1 MTRFEFLKSLGF
13 SGGALMTL
21 LTSCV
26 REDDKYVNALTVAPD
41 GTTNTGTNTTTG
53 TTTTGSNTGTT
64 TTGTTTTG
72 TTTTGTTTT
81 PVNVTGIIS
90 TEELNKI
97 TNTKLKLDL
106 TSTTY
111 AKLMTVGGYMVIS
124 NIVVALSIA
133 NTYIAATVVC
143 SHEPKKQ
150 VIYYNNEWYCT
161 AHGARFSLTGA
172 GLNGN
177 GRAGL
182 TVYKVATDGKT
193 LVVY

>member
-1 MTRFEFLKSLGF
+1 MTRYEFLKSMGF
-13 SGGALMTL
+13 SGAALMAL

-26 REDDKYVNALTVAPD
+26 REDDKYVNALTVSPD
-41 GTTNTGTNTTTG
+41 GSTTG
-53 TTTTGSNTGTT
+53 TTTTE

-72 TTTTGTTTT
+72 TTTTTTT
-81 PVNVTGIIS
+81 NATGVIT

-97 TNTKLKLDL
+97 TNTKLKIDL
-106 TSTTY
+106 TSSTY
-111 AKLMTVGGYMVIS
+111 SKLKTVGGYVVVS
-124 NIVVALSIA
+124 GVVVALSKA

-161 AHGARFSLTGA
+161 AHGARFSLTGS

-177 GRAGL
+177 GRGGL
-182 TVYKVATDGKT
+182 SVYKVATDGKT

>member
-1 MTRFEFLKSLGF
+1 MTRYEFLKSLGF
-13 SGGALMTL
+13 SGGALMAL

-41 GTTNTGTNTTTG
+41 GSTTGTNTTG
-53 TTTTGSNTGTT
+53 

-72 TTTTGTTTT
+72 TTTATTTGTTTGTTTT
-81 PVNVTGIIS
+81 TSNVSGVIT

-97 TNTKLKLDL
+97 TSTKLKIDL

-111 AKLMTVGGYMVIS
+111 AKLKTVGGYMVVS
-124 NIVVALSIA
+124 NIVVALSKA
-133 NTYIAATVVC
+133 NTYIAATVTC

-172 GLNGN
+172 GLNSN

>member
-1 MTRFEFLKSLGF
+1 MTRYEFLKSAGF
-13 SGGALMTL
+13 SGAALMAL

-26 REDDKYVNALTVAPD
+26 REDDKYVNALTVSPD
-41 GTTNTGTNTTTG
+41 GIKTG
-53 TTTTGSNTGTT
+53 TTAGTIKGATTETTIGT
-64 TTGTTTTG
+64 
-72 TTTTGTTTT
+72 
-81 PVNVTGIIS
+81 VIAVSGIIT

-97 TNTKLKLDL
+97 TNTKAKIDL

-111 AKLMTVGGYMVIS
+111 SKLQTVGAYMIVS
-124 NIVVALSIA
+124 NIVIALSKN
-133 NTYIAATVVC
+133 NTYIAATVTC

-150 VIYYNNEWYCT
+150 MIYYNNEWYCT

-172 GLNGN
+172 GLNSR
-177 GRAGL
+177 GRSGL

>member
-1 MTRFEFLKSLGF
+1 MTRYEFLKSAGF
-13 SGGALMTL
+13 SGAALMAL

-41 GTTNTGTNTTTG
+41 GST
-53 TTTTGSNTGTT
+53 TGTT

-81 PVNVTGIIS
+81 GTTTTGTTTTSVAGVIT

-97 TNTKLKLDL
+97 TSTKLKIDL
-106 TSTTY
+106 TSSTY
-111 AKLMTVGGYMVIS
+111 AKLKTVGGYMIIS
-124 NIVVALSIA
+124 NIVVALSKA
-133 NTYIAATVVC
+133 NTYVAATVVC

-150 VIYYNNEWYCT
+150 VVYSNNEWYCT
-161 AHGARFSLTGA
+161 AHGARFSLAGA

-177 GRAGL
+177 GRSGL
-182 TVYKVATDGKT
+182 SVYKVATDGKT

>member
-1 MTRFEFLKSLGF
+1 
-13 SGGALMTL
+13 L

-26 REDDKYVNALTVAPD
+26 REDDKYVNALTVAPN
-41 GTTNTGTNTTTG
+41 GSTTG
-53 TTTTGSNTGTT
+53 TTTTGITTGTATGTT
-64 TTGTTTTG
+64 TGSTIGTATGTTGG
-72 TTTTGTTTT
+72 TTSA
-81 PVNVTGIIS
+81 NSSIIT

-97 TNTKLKLDL
+97 TSTKAKIDL

-111 AKLMTVGGYMVIS
+111 AKLKTVGGYMIVS
-124 NIVVALSIA
+124 NIVIALSNA
-133 NTYIAATVVC
+133 NTYIAATVTC

-150 VIYYNNEWYCT
+150 MIYYNNEWYCT
-161 AHGARFSLTGA
+161 AHGARFSITGA

-182 TVYKVATDGKT
+182 SVYKVATDGKT

>member
-1 MTRFEFLKSLGF
+1 MTRYEFLKSAGF
-13 SGGALMTL
+13 SGAALMAL

-26 REDDKYVNALTVAPD
+26 REDDKYVNALTVAPN
-41 GTTNTGTNTTTG
+41 GSTTG
-53 TTTTGSNTGTT
+53 TTTTGITTGTATGTT
-64 TTGTTTTG
+64 TGSTIGTATGTTGG
-72 TTTTGTTTT
+72 TTS
-81 PVNVTGIIS
+81 VNSSIIT

-97 TNTKLKLDL
+97 TSTKAKIDL

-111 AKLMTVGGYMVIS
+111 AKLKTVGGYMIVS
-124 NIVVALSIA
+124 NIVIALSNA
-133 NTYIAATVVC
+133 NTYIAATVTC

-150 VIYYNNEWYCT
+150 MIYYNNEWYCT
-161 AHGARFSLTGA
+161 AHGARFSITGA

-182 TVYKVATDGKT
+182 SVYKVATDGKT

>member
-1 MTRFEFLKSLGF
+1 MTRYEFLKSAGF
-13 SGGALMTL
+13 SGAALMAL

-41 GTTNTGTNTTTG
+41 NTTTATTAG
-53 TTTTGSNTGTT
+53 T
-64 TTGTTTTG
+64 
-72 TTTTGTTTT
+72 
-81 PVNVTGIIS
+81 VTAVSGIIT

-97 TNTKLKLDL
+97 TSTKAKIDL
-106 TSTTY
+106 TSANY
-111 AKLMTVGGYMVIS
+111 AKLKTVGGYMIVS
-124 NIVVALSIA
+124 NIVIALSKS
-133 NTYIAATVVC
+133 NTYIAATVTC

-150 VIYYNNEWYCT
+150 MIYYNNEWYCT

-172 GLNGN
+172 GLNSN

-182 TVYKVATDGKT
+182 KVYKVATDGKT

>member
-1 MTRFEFLKSLGF
+1 MTRYEFLKSAGF
-13 SGGALMTL
+13 SGAALMAL

-26 REDDKYVNALTVAPD
+26 REDDKYVNALTVTPD
-41 GTTNTGTNTTTG
+41 NTTTG
-53 TTTTGSNTGTT
+53 TATTAGTVT
-64 TTGTTTTG
+64 TA
-72 TTTTGTTTT
+72 
-81 PVNVTGIIS
+81 VSGIIT

-97 TNTKLKLDL
+97 TSTKAKIDL

-111 AKLMTVGGYMVIS
+111 AKLKTVGGYMIVS
-124 NIVVALSIA
+124 NIVIALSKA
-133 NTYIAATVVC
+133 NTYIAATVTC

-150 VIYYNNEWYCT
+150 MIYYNNEWYCT

-177 GRAGL
+177 ARAGL
-182 TVYKVATDGKT
+182 KVYKVATDGKT

>member
-1 MTRFEFLKSLGF
+1 MTRYEFLKSAGF
-13 SGGALMTL
+13 SGGALMAL
-21 LTSCV
+21 LASCV
-26 REDDKYVNALTVAPD
+26 KESDKYVEALTVAAD
-41 GTTNTGTNTTTG
+41 
-53 TTTTGSNTGTT
+53 GTT

-72 TTTTGTTTT
+72 TTTGTTTSS
-81 PVNVTGIIS
+81 VTGVIT

-97 TNTKLKLDL
+97 TSTKLKIDL

-111 AKLMTVGGYMVIS
+111 TKLKTVGGYMIIS
-124 NIVVALSIA
+124 NIVVALSKA
-133 NTYIAATVVC
+133 NTYVAATVTC

-150 VIYYNNEWYCT
+150 MIYSNNEWYCT
-161 AHGARFSLTGA
+161 AHGARFSLAGA

-182 TVYKVATDGKT
+182 SVYKVATDGKT

>member
-1 MTRFEFLKSLGF
+1 MTRYEFLKSAGF
-13 SGGALMTL
+13 SGAALMAL

-26 REDDKYVNALTVAPD
+26 REDDKYVNALTIAPD
-41 GTTNTGTNTTTG
+41 GTTKETATG
-53 TTTTGSNTGTT
+53 TTTGSTTGTATGTT
-64 TTGTTTTG
+64 TGSTIGTATGTTGG
-72 TTTTGTTTT
+72 TSSA
-81 PVNVTGIIS
+81 NSSIIT
-90 TEELNKI
+90 TEELSKI
-97 TNTKLKLDL
+97 TSTKAKIDL

-111 AKLMTVGGYMVIS
+111 AKLNTVGGYMIVS
-124 NIVVALSIA
+124 NIVIALSNA
-133 NTYIAATVVC
+133 NTYIAATVTC

-150 VIYYNNEWYCT
+150 MIYYNNEWYCT

>member
-1 MTRFEFLKSLGF
+1 MSRYEFLKSAGF
-13 SGGALMTL
+13 SGAALMAL

-41 GTTNTGTNTTTG
+41 NTTTATTAG
-53 TTTTGSNTGTT
+53 T
-64 TTGTTTTG
+64 
-72 TTTTGTTTT
+72 
-81 PVNVTGIIS
+81 VTAVSGIIT

-97 TNTKLKLDL
+97 TSTKVKIDL
-106 TSTTY
+106 TSANY
-111 AKLMTVGGYMVIS
+111 AKLKTVGGYMIVS
-124 NIVVALSIA
+124 NIVIALSKS
-133 NTYIAATVVC
+133 NTYIAATVTC

-150 VIYYNNEWYCT
+150 MIYYNNEWYCT

-172 GLNGN
+172 GLNSN

-182 TVYKVATDGKT
+182 KVYKVATDGKT

>member
-1 MTRFEFLKSLGF
+1 MTRYEFLKSAGF
-13 SGGALMTL
+13 SGGALMAL

-26 REDDKYVNALTVAPD
+26 RESDKYVDALTVAPEA
-41 GTTNTGTNTTTG
+41 TTT
-53 TTTTGSNTGTT
+53 TGTT

-81 PVNVTGIIS
+81 GTTTTGTTTTGTTTSNVVGVIT

-97 TNTKLKLDL
+97 TSTKLKIDL

-111 AKLMTVGGYMVIS
+111 AKLKTVGGYMVIS
-124 NIVVALSIA
+124 NIVVALSKS
-133 NTYIAATVVC
+133 NTYVAATVVC

-150 VIYYNNEWYCT
+150 VIYSNNEWYCT
-161 AHGARFSLTGA
+161 AHGARFSLTGS

-177 GRAGL
+177 GRSGL
-182 TVYKVATDGKT
+182 SVYKVATDGKT

>member
-1 MTRFEFLKSLGF
+1 MTRYEFLKSAGF
-13 SGGALMTL
+13 SGGALVAL

-26 REDDKYVNALTVAPD
+26 RESDKYVEALTIAAD
-41 GTTNTGTNTTTG
+41 GTTKGTTTTG
-53 TTTTGSNTGTT
+53 TTTTGIATTGTTPTGTT

-72 TTTTGTTTT
+72 
-81 PVNVTGIIS
+81 VTGVIT

-97 TNTKLKLDL
+97 TSTKLKIDL
-106 TSTTY
+106 TSSNY
-111 AKLMTVGGYMVIS
+111 AKLQTVGAYMIIS
-124 NIVVALSIA
+124 NIVVALSKA
-133 NTYIAATVVC
+133 NTYIAATVTC

-150 VIYYNNEWYCT
+150 IVYSNNEWYCT
-161 AHGARFSLTGA
+161 AHGARFSLTGS

-182 TVYKVATDGKT
+182 AVYKVATDGKT